1 MADPIRPLTLS
12 DLWLP
17 GDVLGGAMLREGARV
32 DVATGSGW
40 AEGCIIDTNGGG
52 EPYVVGYFRSSDGYV
67 VDEYQRPDTLRL
79 DFRRLEVRDRA
90 TRVLGPDLLP
100 IHAAELRGEITPG
113 EAAGLVWCS
122 VVRRE
127 AGLPV
132 VGGWARCLNFT
143 NSRASAGT
151 LLGRSY
157 NWLKDDGDGLFWSRS
172 ETVARGLVDNE
183 KDPLPPVEYGWRWGQ
198 AYGSELGG
206 AGLDKIHAAI
216 LAAGYSLREPGGIL
230 LLPLPDGV
238 VGRLDTRQ

>member
-1 MADPIRPLTLS
+1 MTPRPLTLS
-12 DLWLP
+12 DLWLR
-17 GDVLGGAMLREGARV
+17 GDALDGALLRGWSGQVFDVWYGKRISRGWWLTDEGQEHAVFV
-32 DVATGSGW
+32 DFTHP
-40 AEGCIIDTNGGG
+40 E
-52 EPYVVGYFRSSDGYV
+52 
-67 VDEYQRPDTLRL
+67 L
-79 DFRRLEVRDRA
+79 RDRA
-90 TRVLGPDLLP
+90 IRVLGPDLLP

-238 VGRLDTRQ
+238 VGRLDTSR